1 MKFKNFISVLLTAFT
16 LASVLQLTSCKHN
29 TAPENPFDVGTVTSA
44 DNGQSNADPNTGFDA
59 NKTHGEKILYG
70 KKSIN
75 ESRIM
80 QIGDP
85 LTSVLRFGD
94 MLIGETNYSN
104 KFGYYTF
111 DEPDNARLLCFDP
124 LCVHLSSQESCT
136 AYINYDQLV
145 DNSSGQTVIYNDPMG
160 MYVDLYENA
169 EAPVIYLY
177 YRRDDTYTINYEE
190 QGTRDPVYCIERF
203 DMSEGKRLPVLDN
216 EENTIT
222 QVCSYGDYVYYVLDK
237 GDKKGQ
243 FLNRVHK
250 SGGKSEV
257 YDLDEKTESLFMI
270 DVVDDMFYY
279 MIDEQ
284 YLYRSQLDLTDSEM
298 LLDLSSLKGKDGS
311 IGVMQGAYS
320 GYFYYLADVETV
332 TENIVAGEKANL
344 YRIPMNDLTAT
355 PEIVV
360 EGMNGDIGTFV
371 FSEKTLYY
379 TPFVYEFNSVDSD
392 EMLTAVN
399 ECDGKLY
406 ALDLKSGQSKLIVE
420 NSGMTIYPK
429 FAWDDMVIFSGWAY
443 NSTGSK
449 YSGNNQNLLIAYTS
463 GEPFEIWC
471 EKDQVGKLSEAYL
484 EDLRAASKAAREEYE
499 AQQNGN

>member
-1 MKFKNFISVLLTAFT
+1 MKHKRIISALLIAST
-16 LASVLQLTSCKHN
+16 LASVFQLTSCKQRS
-29 TAPENPFDVGTVTSA
+29 TSENPFDTDAVTTVKDGLSDA
-44 DNGQSNADPNTGFDA
+44 GPNTGFDA

-70 KKSIN
+70 KKNIN
-75 ESRIM
+75 QSRIWK
-80 QIGDP
+80 IGEP
-85 LTSVLRFGD
+85 LTSILRVGD

-111 DEPDNARLLCFDP
+111 DEPNNARLLCFDP
-124 LCVHLSSQESCT
+124 LCVHLPSQESCT

-145 DNSSGQTVIYNDPMG
+145 DNSSGMTVIYNDPMG

-169 EAPVIYLY
+169 EAPVIYLF
-177 YRRDDTYTINYEE
+177 YRRDDTYTINFEE
-190 QGTRDPVYCIERF
+190 QGTREPVYCIERF

-216 EENTIT
+216 EENTII
-222 QVCSYGDYVYYVLDK
+222 QACNYGDYVYYVLDK
-237 GDKKGQ
+237 GDKEGQ
-243 FLNRVHK
+243 TLCRIHK
-250 SGGKSEV
+250 SGGNPEA
-257 YDLDEKTESLFMI
+257 YDLDEKAESLFII
-270 DVVDDMFYY
+270 DVADDMFYY

-284 YLYRSQLDLTDSEM
+284 YLYRSELDLTDSEM
-298 LLDLSSLKGKDGS
+298 VLDLSTLKGKDGS
-311 IGVMQGAYS
+311 VGVMQGAYS

-332 TENIVAGEKANL
+332 TANNTTGERANL
-344 YRIPMNDLTAT
+344 YRIPMDDLTKT

-360 EGMNGDIGTFV
+360 EGMNGAAGTFI

-379 TPFVYEFNSVDSD
+379 TPYVYEFTSVDSE

-406 ALDLKSGQSKLIVE
+406 ALDLESGESKLIVE

-449 YSGNNQNLLIAYTS
+449 YSENNENLLIAYAS

-471 EKDQVGKLSEAYL
+471 RKDQVGKLSEEYL
-484 EDLRAASKAAREEYE
+484 EDLRAASKAAREEYD
-499 AQQNGN
+499 AKQNDN